1 MKSKGVLLILVTL
14 VSIFGAAACA
24 GQAPLHP
31 KAVDLNRAGVE
42 ALESGDLATA
52 EARFALAL
60 EFHPRFVDAMVN
72 LGLTE
77 MQRGN
82 FKVARQ
88 KLEKAVSINRNL
100 AQPHHGLGVLCERE
114 GLHAKATEHYRAAL
128 EVDPGFVA
136 SRANLARLYFDSGR
150 LDYAREQFLR
160 LLEAAPDAPQG
171 YAGLIETLHR
181 LGRIE
186 QADQV
191 LARAM
196 ERVGDSPA
204 IRLYKARSVL
214 RQGRNDE
221 AESLLGSLT
230 SEGGPLAGAAWGWLG
245 LSRLVRGDVP
255 GAISGAEHALS
266 IDRDDALGTYVLAMA
281 LSARGDRDARA
292 WLERAEKLAPGNPA
306 LRLELSRA
314 GALP

>member
-1 MKSKGVLLILVTL
+1 MNASSCLCLLVTL
-14 VSIFGAAACA
+14 VSLFGASACA

-42 ALESGDLATA
+42 ALETGDLATA

-82 FKVARQ
+82 FKLARV
-88 KLEKAVSINRNL
+88 KLEKAVSINRHL

-128 EVDPGFVA
+128 EVDPGFVP

-150 LDYAREQFLR
+150 LDHAREQFLR
-160 LLEAAPDAPQG
+160 LVEAAPDAPQG

-181 LGRIE
+181 LGRAE
-186 QADQV
+186 EADQV
-191 LARAM
+191 LVRAM
-196 ERVGDSPA
+196 DRVGDSPQ
-204 IRLYKARSVL
+204 IRLYAARRAL
-214 RQGRNDE
+214 RQGQHDQ
-221 AESLLGSLT
+221 AETLLGSLT
-230 SEGGPLAGAAWGWLG
+230 TEGGALAGAAWAWIG
-245 LSRLVRGDVP
+245 LSKLVRGDVAQ
-255 GAISGAEHALS
+255 AISGAEHALA

-292 WLERAEKLAPGNPA
+292 WLERAEQLAPGNST
-306 LRLELSRA
+306 LRGELLRA
-314 GALP
+314 TPKP